1 MDRKAG
7 DSDVNDGSQ
16 SASDSEF
23 PRSALQIT
31 ARSSPNNLPP
41 VNTDRTSSARSSD
54 IGEPQSQESK
64 TSIPLCEVCRSMFST
79 LDGPKALVSKNGYEY
94 ARIGYYN
101 SSGWEDP
108 SKDPK
113 NKLIA
118 RGLVLMEVGD
128 GLFERVGVFKER
140 VDGPQGMR
148 DVFDESGTSEWKIL
162 TIM

>member
-1 MDRKAG
+1 VKSGQLVIR
-7 DSDVNDGSQ
+7 
-16 SASDSEF
+16 ASVIKG
-23 PRSALQIT
+23 PMHRNHGPAQY
-31 ARSSPNNLPP
+31 SPLN
-41 VNTDRTSSARSSD
+41 
-54 IGEPQSQESK
+54 
-64 TSIPLCEVCRSMFST
+64 SIYLNS
-79 LDGPKALVSKNGYEY
+79 LDHCGFTCHEIFKRAIY
-94 ARIGYYN
+94 ARIGSYN